1 MQVHLNLATKP
12 LETHRRFLAGA
23 GLTAFIAAVVF
34 VALGWH
40 VYSVRK
46 ADEELRTR
54 TEKTRKEMTQLESK
68 RKDLEVYFG
77 QKEIASLHDRAAFLN
92 GIIDARSFN
101 WTQMFM
107 DLERILPGGVRVI
120 SIEPKQAGGHVEV
133 KLTVGATSDDAKLK
147 FLHALEESKQFKG
160 YELQHEGPPN
170 QANNQSGDQKIIQL
184 TTIYSRT

>member
-54 TEKTRKEMTQLESK
+54 TEKTRKEMAQLESK
-68 RKDLEVYFG
+68 RKDLEIYFG

-92 GIIDARSFN
+92 SIIDARSFN

-160 YELQHEGPPN
+160 IELQHEGPPN

-184 TTIYSRT
+184 TTTYSRT